1 MESIPALIAALTGND
16 AKAGRA
22 ALEKLRQESGRGPQ
36 IVRYLPE
43 YFAMLD
49 HPNSYVRTRGFLL
62 IAANARWDTAGWI
75 DSRLDQCL
83 ALIQD
88 EKPIT
93 ARQCIQALPELA
105 WAKPGLI
112 APIRAAL
119 EEADAGGYPDS
130 MRPLIERDV
139 AQALA
144 ALAGGRREG

>member
-1 MESIPALIAALTGND
+1 MDSIALSLAALTGKD

-22 ALEKLRQESGRGPQ
+22 ALEKLRQESRRGPQ

-43 YFAMLD
+43 FFDMLD

-105 WAKPGLI
+105 WAKPDLI

-119 EEADAGGYPDS
+119 EKAGASCYQES
-130 MRPLIERDV
+130 MRELVENDI
-139 AQALA
+139 AQVLEALT
-144 ALAGGRREG
+144 GGQRKI